1 MLLVADRGDL
11 AAEAVITTG
20 TYSEPVA
27 AAPSPSTG
35 RYGEGRR
42 PNLPAMAL
50 AAVIPAILFALAIQ
64 AGVSIVRKAQPRL
77 VVLNLMP
84 PPPPPSSAP
93 AVPKTTPRTRPVA
106 TTPVVVPQIPVPAPL
121 SAPAAVPAP
130 QPPAPPAQSQDPAP
144 AAPTAPASP
153 APPSTVKANDLGT
166 RMISAV
172 APAYPMESRR
182 KREQGT
188 VVLSLILDLAGRVSS
203 ISVARSSGFDRL
215 DDAALKAVRKWRW
228 APITRGGQ
236 PVMVK
241 GEVEIPFVLKA

>member
-1 MLLVADRGDL
+1 MLLVAHRGDEAIEAI
-11 AAEAVITTG
+11 AATG
-20 TYSEPVA
+20 TYAEHVA
-27 AAPSPSTG
+27 PAPSPPAG

-42 PNLPAMAL
+42 PNLPAMIL

-64 AGVSIVRKAQPRL
+64 AGVTIIHKAQPRL

-84 PPPPPSSAP
+84 PPPPPPSSP
-93 AVPKTTPRTRPVA
+93 AVPKAAPKAKPVA
-106 TTPVVVPQIPVPAPL
+106 TTPVVVPQIPIPAPL

-130 QPPAPPAQSQDPAP
+130 QPPSPPAQSQSPAP
-144 AAPTAPASP
+144 AAPPAPP
-153 APPSTVKANDLGT
+153 APPSTVKASDLGT

-172 APAYPMESRR
+172 APSYPMESRR

-203 ISVARSSGFDRL
+203 ISIAHSSGFDRL

-241 GEVEIPFVLKA
+241 GEVEIPFVLKG